1 MTGTTRTPARP
12 DAIDDVVAVLI
23 DRRALIASERPEDQA
38 SAEPYKRALATL
50 LRVER
55 MQVLS
60 ETAAIPPPRTVWRP
74 GQPWPPRPPEQPRRP
89 RADAASAAE
98 LSRGAAPST
107 HEETKRP
114 IRANQKDVSK

>member
-1 MTGTTRTPARP
+1 MTGTTRTPTRP

-60 ETAAIPPPRTVWRP
+60 ETAAIPPPSVAWRP
-74 GQPWPPRPPEQPRRP
+74 GEPWPPRHH
-89 RADAASAAE
+89 RADAVPATEPSH
-98 LSRGAAPST
+98 GAVQSP
-107 HEETKRP
+107 HEETNRP
-114 IRANQKDVSK
+114 IRANQKDEST